1 MSNLLQVLL
10 GIVIVFFLPGYT
22 LVNALFPRKGE
33 LDPEY
38 DPVYRITLG
47 MGMSVVITIIV
58 GFALDAISSEE
69 HGYVTAGP
77 LWIILLSM
85 TGLFILLGW
94 LRGAYPYA
102 GYLHPS
108 LYRPPPSSRDI
119 KSKSFEFNRKRHLE
133 RYIKE
138 REELLAD
145 LRVFTNRS
153 TASNPQRKLYYRRRI
168 DQTRERIDK
177 VNEEIHKLGS
187 EVA

>member
-10 GIVIVFFLPGYT
+10 GIAIVFFLPGYT

-58 GFALDAISSEE
+58 GFALDSISSEG

-77 LWIILLSM
+77 LWVVLLSV

-94 LRGAYPYA
+94 LTGAYPSA

-108 LYRPPPSSRDI
+108 LYRPPTSSREV
-119 KSKSFEFNRKRHLE
+119 KSKSFEFNRKRRLE
-133 RYIKE
+133 KYIQE

-145 LRVFTNRS
+145 MRVFTDRS
-153 TASNPQRKLYYRRRI
+153 TTSNPQRKLYYRRRI